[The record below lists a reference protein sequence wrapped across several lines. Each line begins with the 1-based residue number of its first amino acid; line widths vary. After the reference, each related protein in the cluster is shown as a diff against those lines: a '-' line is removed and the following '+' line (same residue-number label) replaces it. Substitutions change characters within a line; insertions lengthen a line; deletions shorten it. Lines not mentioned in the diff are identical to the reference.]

1 MSEQPSGQTCHEEP
15 MTFGVEGKAS
25 STLNDRDCVR
35 SSADVQNQND
45 LNRRRSGKKPSK
57 KTEAEKR
64 IPVPTMYSV
73 EEIPKKVKSMRSTER
88 KGESEI
94 TNNVEFLSDG
104 TAEAKNGKMIQFE
117 YHTLQELSFLRAS
130 NEKHSL
136 TRRKPADDKVDLR
149 GESIS
154 DHHDFSKSSML
165 VQNKVQRGTSEPRP
179 SSFSRHHEKE
189 INKSVECSCTD
200 LMEGPDFKG
209 KRECPP
215 KISVNTGDNQ
225 QEQDLQPVLE
235 RNEPDGSSRLQLL
248 GKMLFR
254 IMSLI

>member
-1 MSEQPSGQTCHEEP
+1 
-15 MTFGVEGKAS
+15 MTFGAEGKAS
-25 STLNDRDCVR
+25 STMNDKDGVR
-35 SSADVQNQND
+35 SSADVQNQN

-57 KTEAEKR
+57 NTEAEDKL
-64 IPVPTMYSV
+64 PVPTMYSAA
-73 EEIPKKVKSMRSTER
+73 EIPKKVKSMRSTKR
-88 KGESEI
+88 KGESGI

-104 TAEAKNGKMIQFE
+104 TAEAKNGKMIQTE

-136 TRRKPADDKVDLR
+136 TRRKTADDKVDLR

-154 DHHDFSKSSML
+154 DPHDSSESSML
-165 VQNKVQRGTSEPRP
+165 VQSKIQRGTSEPRP

-209 KRECPP
+209 KHECPP
-215 KISVNTGDNQ
+215 KIPENTGQ
-225 QEQDLQPVLE
+225 QEQDLQPVLD
-235 RNEPDGSSRLQLL
+235 RNEPDGSSRLQLP

-254 IMSLI
+254 IMSFI